1 MRADARRKREAIL
14 LAAVEVFADHGVDI
28 AIDEV
33 AKRAGVGIATLYR
46 HFPTREALIT
56 GAYVREVERFCDGV
70 EDLLAK
76 MPADQALITWMQ
88 RITGYVAGKPGM
100 SLALKSIVMST
111 DAVALE
117 ASHERIFAAV
127 RLLVTAGVDSGV
139 IRSDVLPEDVAG
151 ALSGISLTTGQPG
164 SRERANRLV
173 VLFVDGLR
181 HGAPNADQSSGTL

>member
-1 MRADARRKREAIL
+1 AHPRFAGDIAGDAL
-14 LAAVEVFADHGVDI
+14 HPGDHGVDI
-28 AIDEV
+28 ALDEV